1 MNERSDARE
10 KQPYSKKLGWRDSPQ
25 KGQARFGV
33 PLENFYSW
41 ERKRNVG
48 KLQKNI
54 ARFQFGVVIQN
65 FIPFQRNIRNGHFV
79 YTGAAGYRA
88 VQDEIQK
95 KPRGGSRG
103 VMTRSLSGR

>member
-1 MNERSDARE
+1 VQFAAKD
-10 KQPYSKKLGWRDSPQ
+10 
-25 KGQARFGV
+25 QACFGV

-41 ERKRNVG
+41 ERKRNVSR
-48 KLQKNI
+48 LQENI
-54 ARFQFGVVIQN
+54 ARFQFAALIQE
-65 FIPFQRNIRNGHFV
+65 FIASSRNIRNGQFV

-88 VQDEIQK
+88 VQGEIQK